1 MRKTYKYSKTIQLSN
16 SHYVYALIL
25 RSHYISI
32 EQQEETLK
40 SIQLKNEL
48 TSAQIETFN
57 LLRKTYMNTAISL
70 LENDIGKLD
79 NPEERD
85 KAERS
90 LEKLE
95 LLLER
100 GCEIYATLDA
110 PEEIQALFPEIQ
122 GNLELPDNIM
132 NYLEDK
138 EEKIE

>member
-1 MRKTYKYSKTIQLSN
+1 MILNNTAVLMDK
-16 SHYVYALIL
+16 ALIL